1 MMKTHFFFFQ
11 FKLCEQMII
20 GQKKQ
25 FLKLSISSTSSGNK
39 NLYEYV
45 ILPIVIALLRAESEV
60 ENCEALNFFSRTWG
74 AWNVKRRVVWRG
86 AVFFNKGRNLSFAI
100 FWYYVWND
108 RRGTRKTWMLSGW
121 VWKHFL
127 FKVWIRVRLAHS
139 FVSCWK

>member
-1 MMKTHFFFFQ
+1 
-11 FKLCEQMII
+11 MII

-74 AWNVKRRVVWRG
+74 A
-86 AVFFNKGRNLSFAI
+86 
-100 FWYYVWND
+100 
-108 RRGTRKTWMLSGW
+108 
-121 VWKHFL
+121 
-127 FKVWIRVRLAHS
+127 
-139 FVSCWK
+139 